1 MKKVRLF
8 ILISLL
14 FRLNG
19 FSQSITEV
27 DFSINNQKMY
37 VTFKLVGVEEIPKFS
52 YDFCIKIIKRDNPDI
67 ITAKSISGDVIN
79 TTTNGDKLII
89 WDIFKDIE
97 FLEGDF
103 KVEVYICNKNPNALP
118 PINLFDKNSTNKKRK
133 SGLILPLSA
142 AAIGGGALV
151 FSQMQY
157 TKYMNTSIQSEM
169 DKYFASANLMQKVGL
184 LNAGIGVI
192 WTTIKLVSK
201 KGKSKNYNARLD
213 INPTGLTYK
222 LN

>member
-1 MKKVRLF
+1 MKKIYLF
-8 ILISLL
+8 ILISIL
-14 FRLNG
+14 FRFNG
-19 FSQSITEV
+19 FTQSISGV

-37 VTFKLVGVEEIPKFS
+37 VTFKLDGVEESTKFS

-79 TTTNGDKLII
+79 TTTNGEKLII
-89 WDIFKDIE
+89 WDVFKDIE

-103 KVEVYICNKNPNALP
+103 KVEVYICNKNPIALP
-118 PINLFDKNSTNKKRK
+118 PNNLFEKYSNTQKRK

-142 AAIGGGALV
+142 AAIGGGALA

-157 TKYMNTSIQSEM
+157 TKYMNATIQSEM
-169 DKYFASANLMQKVGL
+169 DKYFTSANLMQKVGL
-184 LNAGIGVI
+184 LNVGIGVI

-201 KGKSKNYNARLD
+201 KGKLKNYNTRLD
-213 INPTGLTYK
+213 INPSGLTYK
-222 LN
+222 FN

>member
-19 FSQSITEV
+19 FSQSISEV

-37 VTFKLVGVEEIPKFS
+37 VTFKLVGVDESPKFS

-67 ITAKSISGDVIN
+67 ITAKSINGDVIN
-79 TTTNGDKLII
+79 ITTNGEKLII
-89 WDIFKDIE
+89 WDIFKDID

-103 KVEVYICNKNPNALP
+103 KVEVYICNKNPIALP
-118 PINLFDKNSTNKKRK
+118 PVNLFEKSSTNNKRK

-142 AAIGGGALV
+142 AAIGGGALA

-157 TKYMNTSIQSEM
+157 TKYMNTTIQSEM

-201 KGKSKNYNARLD
+201 KGKSKNYNTRLD
-213 INPTGLTYK
+213 INPSGLTYK
-222 LN
+222 FN